1 MSGSITCG
9 KSVVNIPTAMLT
21 SERMAD
27 FEVKIATEPSE
38 IEQAQRLRFEVFNLE
53 LNKGLKSSFERGL
66 DIDEFDAYCDHL
78 IVRDLRTGDV
88 VGTYRLMRGAQAR
101 RHIGFYSEK
110 EFDLTQIK
118 ELDGELM
125 ELGRSCARRDF
136 RDRALIPLM
145 WEAIAEQVRTHN
157 VRYLFGCGSLY
168 STDAVEVSAM
178 FSLLKKKYYAM
189 NSHRVHPLP
198 KCAFDG
204 LADNVAITDEQALF
218 QKLPS
223 LIKGYLRIGALVCG
237 PPALDAEF
245 GTADF
250 FLLLDFGSL
259 KEEYL
264 KRLGL
269 ADVKVGD
276 APA

>member
-1 MSGSITCG
+1 
-9 KSVVNIPTAMLT
+9 
-21 SERMAD
+21 MAD
-27 FEVKIATEPSE
+27 FEVKIATEPRE
-38 IEQAQRLRFEVFNLE
+38 VEQAQRLRFEVFNLE
-53 LNKGLKSSFERGL
+53 LDKGLKSSFERGL
-66 DIDEFDAYCDHL
+66 DVDEFDPYCDHL
-78 IVRDLRTGDV
+78 IVRDLRSGDV
-88 VGTYRLMRGAQAR
+88 VGTYRLMRGTQAR

-118 ELDGELM
+118 KLDGELM
-125 ELGRSCARRDF
+125 ELGRSCARKDF

-145 WEAIAEQVRTHN
+145 WEAIAEQVRAHN

-168 STDAVEVSAM
+168 STDCMEVSAM
-178 FSLLKKKYYAM
+178 FSLLKKKYYAS
-189 NSHRVHPLP
+189 NSHRVLP
-198 KCAFDG
+198 VDECRFDG
-204 LADNVAITDEQALF
+204 LADNVTITDEQALF

-223 LIKGYLRIGALVCG
+223 LIKGYLRVGAVVCG

-250 FLLLDFGSL
+250 FLLLDFASL

-264 KRLGL
+264 RRLGL
-269 ADVKVGD
+269 AEVKLGD

>member
-1 MSGSITCG
+1 
-9 KSVVNIPTAMLT
+9 
-21 SERMAD
+21 MAD
-27 FEVKIATEPSE
+27 FEVKIATEPGE
-38 IEQAQRLRFEVFNLE
+38 IERAQRLRFEVFNVE
-53 LNKGLKSSFERGL
+53 LNKGLKSSYERGL
-66 DIDEFDAYCDHL
+66 DVDEFDPFCDHL
-78 IVRDLRTGDV
+78 LVRDLKSGDI
-88 VGTYRLMRGAQAR
+88 VGTYRLLLGSQAR

-110 EFDLTQIK
+110 EFDLSRIK
-118 ELDGELM
+118 LLDGELM
-125 ELGRSCARRDF
+125 ELGRSCARKDF

-145 WEAIAEQVRTHN
+145 WEAIAEQVKKHQ

-168 STDAVEVSAM
+168 TTEAGEVSAM
-178 FSLLKKKYYAM
+178 FSMLKNKYYAPDPY
-189 NSHRVHPLP
+189 RVFPLEECEF
-198 KCAFDG
+198 KD
-204 LADNVAITDEQALF
+204 LTDDELISDEQALF

-259 KEEYL
+259 RDEYL

-269 ADVKVGD
+269 TDVKVSD

>member
-1 MSGSITCG
+1 
-9 KSVVNIPTAMLT
+9 
-21 SERMAD
+21 MAD

-38 IEQAQRLRFEVFNLE
+38 IEQAQRLRFEVFNIE
-53 LNKGLKSSFERGL
+53 LHKGLKSSYDRGL
-66 DIDEFDAYCDHL
+66 DMDEFDPYCDHL
-78 IVRDLRTGDV
+78 IVRDLRSGEI
-88 VGTYRLMRGAQAR
+88 VGTYRLLRGAQAR
-101 RHIGFYSEK
+101 QNIGFYSEK
-110 EFDLTQIK
+110 EFDLSRIK

-136 RDRALIPLM
+136 RDRALLPLM
-145 WEAIAEQVRTHN
+145 WEAIAEQVRKHK

-168 STDAVEVSAM
+168 TTDAAEVSAVY
-178 FSLLKKKYYAM
+178 SLLKNQHYAPDDY
-189 NSHRVHPLP
+189 RVRPVDKCLFKGIKDNLP
-198 KCAFDG
+198 M
-204 LADNVAITDEQALF
+204 LDEQGLF

-237 PPALDAEF
+237 PPALDDEF

-250 FLLLDFGSL
+250 FLLLDFSNL

-269 ADVKVGD
+269 SDVKVTD

>member
-1 MSGSITCG
+1 M
-9 KSVVNIPTAMLT
+9 P
-21 SERMAD
+21 D
-27 FEVKIATEPSE
+27 FEVKIATEPGE
-38 IEQAQRLRFEVFNLE
+38 IEEAQRLRFQVFNLE
-53 LNKGLKSSFERGL
+53 LNKGLRSSYDKGL
-66 DIDEFDAYCDHL
+66 DVDEFDAYCDHL
-78 IVRDLRTGDV
+78 IVRDLKSGEV

-110 EFDLTQIK
+110 EFDLGRIK

-125 ELGRSCARRDF
+125 ELGRSCARKDF

-145 WEAIAEQVRTHN
+145 WEAIAEQVRTHH

-168 STDAVEVSAM
+168 TTDNSEVSAI
-178 FSLLKKKYYAM
+178 FSMLKKAHYAAPR
-189 NSHRVHPLP
+189 HRVFPVP
-198 KCAFDG
+198 KCCFPG
-204 LADNVAITDEQALF
+204 LIDDAPIADEQALF

-237 PPALDAEF
+237 PPALDGEF

-269 ADVKVGD
+269 SDVRIGD

>member
-1 MSGSITCG
+1 
-9 KSVVNIPTAMLT
+9 
-21 SERMAD
+21 MAD

-38 IEQAQRLRFEVFNLE
+38 IERAQRLRFQVFNVE
-53 LNKGLKSSFERGL
+53 LNKGLKSSYERGL
-66 DIDEFDAYCDHL
+66 DIDEFDPFCNHL
-78 IVRDLRTGDV
+78 LVRDLKSGDI
-88 VGTYRLMRGAQAR
+88 VGTYRLLLRSQAR
-101 RHIGFYSEK
+101 QHIGFYSEK
-110 EFDLTQIK
+110 EFDLAKIK
-118 ELDGELM
+118 LLDGELM
-125 ELGRSCARRDF
+125 ELGRSCARKDF

-145 WEAIAEQVRTHN
+145 WEAIAEQVKKYQ

-168 STDAVEVSAM
+168 TTEIDEVAAM
-178 FSLLKKKYYAM
+178 FSMLKNKYYAPEAY
-189 NSHRVHPLP
+189 RVFPVEGC
-198 KCAFDG
+198 KFKD
-204 LADNVAITDEQALF
+204 LADDVLISDEQALF

-250 FLLLDFGSL
+250 FLLLDFGTL
-259 KEEYL
+259 KDAYL

-269 ADVKVGD
+269 ADVTVTD